1 MFRFS
6 GLSIALLLSSLV
18 LTSAQD
24 IKAVK
29 FEKST
34 STKGGYSVNFP
45 GKPISQQ
52 KTANSQIGELIINL
66 DIVPFGQGAA
76 FIVSYND
83 YPDAVKQQD
92 PNKMLEGVRDGNKGT
107 DGTLVED
114 KAIKFGPDK
123 LPGRKIVIKKNGG
136 IMMKNLMIFKGT
148 RLYQAMVVGEETL
161 IQSPEVEEKFYKSF
175 TITK

>member
-1 MFRFS
+1 MFRLF
-6 GLSIALLLSSLV
+6 GLSITLLLSSLAI
-18 LTSAQD
+18 TSAQD
-24 IKAVK
+24 ISKVK

-34 STKGGYSVNFP
+34 SSKGGYSVNFP

-52 KTANSQIGELIINL
+52 KTANSPIGELTINL

-76 FIVSYND
+76 FIVSFND

-92 PNKMLEGVRDGNKGT
+92 PNKMLEGVRDGNKGE
-107 DGTLVED
+107 DGTIVED
-114 KAIKFGPDK
+114 SAIKFGPDK

-136 IMMKNLMIFKGT
+136 LMMKNLMVFKGT
-148 RLYQAMVVGEETL
+148 RLYQAMVVGEESL
-161 IQSPEVEEKFYKSF
+161 IKSPELEEKFYKSF

>member
-1 MFRFS
+1 MFRLF

-18 LTSAQD
+18 ITSAQD
-24 IKAVK
+24 ITKAK

-34 STKGGYSVNFP
+34 SSKGGYSVNFP
-45 GKPISQQ
+45 VKPISQQ
-52 KTANSQIGELIINL
+52 KKANSPIGELTINL

-76 FIVSYND
+76 FIVSFND

-92 PNKMLEGVRDGNKGT
+92 PNKMLEGVRDGNKGE
-107 DGTLVED
+107 DGTILED
-114 KAIKFGPDK
+114 EAIKFGPDK

-136 IMMKNLMIFKGT
+136 LMMKNLMVFKGT
-148 RLYQAMVVGEETL
+148 RLYQAMVVGEESL
-161 IQSPEVEEKFYKSF
+161 IKSPELEEKFYKSF